1 MFTVIILAIVQGL
14 CEFLPISSS
23 GHLVLI
29 NSIMQNSGDFLLL
42 FVILHVATLISVVY
56 VLKHEVLGLFKH
68 PFSNITKKLVVA
80 TIPTVIIVLVFKNI
94 FKDAFL
100 GKYLPFCFMVTA
112 FVILLCEILN
122 KNGNKNTISS
132 TLPTQQNHY
141 YKNDPKI
148 DLSASQINI
157 GYKTAIIMG
166 IMQGVAVLPGIS
178 RSGFT
183 ICGGLIAKENRE
195 DVARFSFLMS
205 IPIILASLVFEIY
218 DFYSSGMALSFNWYD
233 LLVGFLIA
241 TLVGIFS
248 ARFMLK
254 FVSKHSLMPFVV
266 YLVFVSILSFFVIF

>member
-56 VLKHEVLGLFKH
+56 VLKHEVFGLLKH
-68 PFSNITKKLVVA
+68 PFSNITKKLVIA

-100 GKYLPFCFMVTA
+100 GKYLPLCFMITA

-148 DLSASQINI
+148 DLSANQINI
-157 GYKTAIIMG
+157 GYKTA
-166 IMQGVAVLPGIS
+166 
-178 RSGFT
+178 FF
-183 ICGGLIAKENRE
+183 GLIAKENRE

-218 DFYSSGMALSFNWYD
+218 DFYSSGMVLSFNWYE

-241 TLVGIFS
+241 MIVGIFS
-248 ARFMLK
+248 AKFMLRL
-254 FVSKHSLMPFVV
+254 VSKHSLMPFAV
-266 YLVFVSILSFFVIF
+266 YLVLVAILSFFVIF

>member
-100 GKYLPFCFMVTA
+100 GKYLPLCFMITA

-122 KNGNKNTISS
+122 KNGNKNLINCSG
-132 TLPTQQNHY
+132 TLPMQQSCY
-141 YKNDPKI
+141 YKK
-148 DLSASQINI
+148 DLSANQINI
-157 GYKTAIIMG
+157 GYKTAFFMG

-183 ICGGLIAKENRE
+183 ICCGLIAKENRE

-248 ARFMLK
+248 ARFMLRL
-254 FVSKHSLMPFVV
+254 VSKHSLMPFAV
-266 YLVFVSILSFFVIF
+266 YLVFVAILSFFVIF